1 MIGKGRISMEDFL
14 AFEVTQ
20 TENVFSRGI
29 VKKQKEKLKKDYVR
43 VQVEFSDINYKDAL
57 AASKNGGVVTDY
69 PKIAGIDLA
78 GTILETNAENWDIG
92 QKVLVTGYGL
102 GTDLDGGFS
111 QIQDVPAEWL
121 VEIPEKLN
129 SKEAMMF
136 GTAGFTAALA
146 VQAVDQEINAKDAPI
161 LVTGA
166 TGGVSSTA
174 ISLLQQLGYS
184 NITALSSKKTQT
196 DWLTNLGARAI
207 NTPEEILPEKKRPL
221 AKQKFAAI
229 IDTVGGDILAS
240 LLPLIQYNG
249 CAVLCGNA
257 SGIAL
262 KTTVLPFI
270 LRSIKMIGI
279 DSVYVE
285 MEKRKQVWQ
294 FLAENKNVLE
304 KQTYHEVALTDL
316 DETIESLL
324 NGSHIGRTIVDIG
337 GKQ

>member
-1 MIGKGRISMEDFL
+1 MEEFL

-29 VKKQKEKLKKDYVR
+29 VKKQSATLKKNYVR

-69 PKIAGIDLA
+69 PKVAGIDLA
-78 GTILETNAENWDIG
+78 GSILETSSKDWEVG

-121 VEIPEKLN
+121 VEIPENL
-129 SKEAMMF
+129 STKEAMMF

-146 VQAVDQEINAKDAPI
+146 VQAVNKEISAKEAPI

-166 TGGVSSTA
+166 TGGVASTA
-174 ISLLQQLGYS
+174 ISLLQQLGYR
-184 NITALSSKKTQT
+184 NITALSSKKTQV
-196 DWLTNLGARAI
+196 DWLTNLGATAI
-207 NTPEEILPEKKRPL
+207 NTPEETLPEKKRPL

-257 SGIAL
+257 SGISL

-285 MEKRKQVWQ
+285 MAERKQIWQ
-294 FLAENKNVLE
+294 FLAEHKNVLE
-304 KQTYHEVALTDL
+304 KQTYHEVSLTDV

-324 NGSHIGRTIVDIG
+324 NGTHIGRTIVDIG
-337 GKQ
+337 GKK

>member
-29 VKKQKEKLKKDYVR
+29 VKKQNEKLKKDYVR

-78 GTILETNAENWDIG
+78 GTILETNSENWDIG

-129 SKEAMMF
+129 SKEAMVF

-196 DWLTNLGARAI
+196 DWLTNLGARLLI
-207 NTPEEILPEKKRPL
+207 RQKKSY
-221 AKQKFAAI
+221 QK
-229 IDTVGGDILAS
+229 
-240 LLPLIQYNG
+240 
-249 CAVLCGNA
+249 
-257 SGIAL
+257 
-262 KTTVLPFI
+262 
-270 LRSIKMIGI
+270 R
-279 DSVYVE
+279 
-285 MEKRKQVWQ
+285 
-294 FLAENKNVLE
+294 NVL
-304 KQTYHEVALTDL
+304 
-316 DETIESLL
+316 
-324 NGSHIGRTIVDIG
+324 
-337 GKQ
+337 